1 MEKKYQYK
9 ADIQQIVK
17 LQEEFSLLKAEW
29 KLPDSETRQILMVLE
44 ELFSKL
50 IASKATDEQEH
61 IIEIFVRLENRIV
74 IFTVQDNSNPFN
86 PFKHDIYDLPDNSSS
101 SSEAMDISLIKT
113 FIDSYAYNRE
123 EGKNIFVFHKT
134 LKG

>member
-1 MEKKYQYK
+1 VEKKYQYK
-9 ADIQQIVK
+9 AYIQQIVK
-17 LQEEFSLLKAEW
+17 IQEEFRLLKAEW
-29 KLPDSETRQILMVLE
+29 KLPDSETKQILTVIE

-50 IASKATDEQEH
+50 ITNNPTDEQEH

-86 PFKHDIYDLPDNSSS
+86 PFKHDIYDLQDSSFF

-113 FIDSYAYNRE
+113 FIDSYTYNRE

>member
-50 IASKATDEQEH
+50 ITSKATDEQEH

-86 PFKHDIYDLPDNSSS
+86 PFNQDIYDLQDSSFS
-101 SSEAMDISLIKT
+101 SSESMDISLIKT